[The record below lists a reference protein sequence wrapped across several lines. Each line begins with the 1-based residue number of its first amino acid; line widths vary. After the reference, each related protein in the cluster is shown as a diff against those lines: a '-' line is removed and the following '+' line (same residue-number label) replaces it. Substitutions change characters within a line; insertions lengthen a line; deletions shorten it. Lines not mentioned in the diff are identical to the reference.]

1 MDSSSWIHYGA
12 NSGAAG
18 GNSGLMCGYAASCVA
33 PEGLYSR
40 KEEEERH
47 ELLVGAQIQHHLNQI
62 SMQMN
67 MEDEPAAYILPAGD
81 RAAVGMQQ
89 SVLDEFEF
97 PRSHH
102 AGGCSFPS
110 SSSTSSSFRSAS
122 LSCSPEIS
130 SANALPAAGLQ
141 FPEVSSHVPPLVL
154 PYDDDHH
161 QHALNFHDTAAMAP
175 GVMPPSAF
183 SRYARHL
190 GARRRPKPACGQKMF
205 KRSMSVLVKMQTAM
219 RYSHQQHH
227 FQQASAEAELS
238 SVNQLQ
244 HMISERKRR
253 EKLNDSF
260 QALKTVLPPGSKK
273 DKTSILIT
281 AREYVKS
288 LKSKICDLEE
298 KNQELQAQ
306 LARCA
311 GGSLVEDD
319 AERIEVQIIR
329 AAATDDQEDGTATSE
344 VCTVKI
350 AARPAH
356 GNTTDVV
363 LRTLQCLK
371 DQMGEDDVSL
381 VAMSTS
387 DGDGGNGLTGAF
399 LTMQLK
405 SASGAKWEEE
415 SVREAVAKAIAVR
428 TGADRRGDAAGR
440 PVSAR

>member
-1 MDSSSWIHYGA
+1 
-12 NSGAAG
+12 
-18 GNSGLMCGYAASCVA
+18 
-33 PEGLYSR
+33 
-40 KEEEERH
+40 
-47 ELLVGAQIQHHLNQI
+47 
-62 SMQMN
+62 MQMN
-67 MEDEPAAYILPAGD
+67 MEDEPAAYIVPAGD
-81 RAAVGMQQ
+81 GAAVGMQQ
-89 SVLDEFEF
+89 SVLDEFDF
-97 PRSHH
+97 LPSHH
-102 AGGCSFPS
+102 AGGCCFPS

-122 LSCSPEIS
+122 LSCSPENS
-130 SANALPAAGLQ
+130 SAHALATPGAGLQ

-154 PYDDDHH
+154 PCDDDYH
-161 QHALNFHDTAAMAP
+161 QYVLNFHDTAAMEP
-175 GVMPPSAF
+175 GVVPASAF

-190 GARRRPKPACGQKMF
+190 GGRRRPKPACGQKMF
-205 KRSMSVLVKMQTAM
+205 KKSMSVLVKMQTAM

-227 FQQASAEAELS
+227 FQQASVEAELS

-281 AREYVKS
+281 AREYVNS
-288 LKSKICDLEE
+288 LKSKVCDLEE
-298 KNQELQAQ
+298 KNKALQAQ
-306 LARCA
+306 LAECA
-311 GGSLVEDD
+311 RAAGVEEDD
-319 AERIEVQIIR
+319 AEKVEIQITR
-329 AAATDDQEDGTATSE
+329 AAADREDGATTSE

-356 GNTTDVV
+356 GNTMDVV
-363 LRTLQCLK
+363 LRTLQCLN

-381 VAMSTS
+381 VAMSTN
-387 DGDGGNGLTGAF
+387 DGDGLTGAF

-415 SVREAVAKAIAVR
+415 VVREAVAKAVATR

-440 PVSAR
+440 SRHAE

>member
-1 MDSSSWIHYGA
+1 MDSSSWIHGYGT
-12 NSGAAG
+12 NGGAAA
-18 GNSGLMCGYAASCVA
+18 GNSGFMCGYAARCVHYA
-33 PEGLYSR
+33 SYLDRFRFNAYRYPSSY
-40 KEEEERH
+40 
-47 ELLVGAQIQHHLNQI
+47 QMMI
-62 SMQMN
+62 SMQMS
-67 MEDEPAAYILPAGD
+67 MEDEPGAYIVP
-81 RAAVGMQQ
+81 AVGMQQ
-89 SVLDEFEF
+89 SVLDEVDFL
-97 PRSHH
+97 PSHH

-110 SSSTSSSFRSAS
+110 SSSTCSFRSAS
-122 LSCSPEIS
+122 LSCSPENS
-130 SANALPAAGLQ
+130 SAHALTTPAAGLH
-141 FPEVSSHVPPLVL
+141 FPEVSSHLPPVVL
-154 PYDDDHH
+154 PCDDDYH
-161 QHALNFHDTAAMAP
+161 QYVLNFHDTAAMEPSVVPA
-175 GVMPPSAF
+175 SAF
-183 SRYARHL
+183 SRYARQL

-205 KRSMSVLVKMQTAM
+205 KKSMSVLVKMQTAM

-281 AREYVKS
+281 AREYVNS
-288 LKSKICDLEE
+288 LKSKVCDLEE
-298 KNQELQAQ
+298 KNKALQAQ
-306 LARCA
+306 LAECA
-311 GGSLVEDD
+311 RAAGVEEDD
-319 AERIEVQIIR
+319 AEKVEIQITR
-329 AAATDDQEDGTATSE
+329 AAADREDGTTTSE

-356 GNTTDVV
+356 GNTMDVV
-363 LRTLQCLK
+363 LRTLQCLN

-415 SVREAVAKAIAVR
+415 AVREAVAKAVAAR

-440 PVSAR
+440 SWHAE

>member
-1 MDSSSWIHYGA
+1 MD
-12 NSGAAG
+12 
-18 GNSGLMCGYAASCVA
+18 LFVRSCVV
-33 PEGLYSR
+33 PEELQSR
-40 KEEEERH
+40 KEEEERT
-47 ELLVGAQIQHHLNQI
+47 QIQHHLNQMIISHVQI

-67 MEDEPAAYILPAGD
+67 MEDEPAAYIVPAGD
-81 RAAVGMQQ
+81 GVAVGMQQ
-89 SVLDEFEF
+89 SVLDEFDF
-97 PRSHH
+97 LSSHH

-130 SANALPAAGLQ
+130 SAHALATPAAGLQ

-154 PYDDDHH
+154 PCDDDYH
-161 QHALNFHDTAAMAP
+161 QYILNFQDTAAMEP
-175 GVMPPSAF
+175 GVVPASAF

-205 KRSMSVLVKMQTAM
+205 KKSMSVLVKMQAAM

-227 FQQASAEAELS
+227 FQQASPEAELS

-281 AREYVKS
+281 AREYVNS
-288 LKSKICDLEE
+288 LKSKVCDLEE
-298 KNQELQAQ
+298 KNKALQAQ
-306 LARCA
+306 LAQCA
-311 GGSLVEDD
+311 RDAGVEEDD
-319 AERIEVQIIR
+319 AEKVEIQITR
-329 AAATDDQEDGTATSE
+329 VAADREDGTTTSE

-356 GNTTDVV
+356 GNTMDVV
-363 LRTLQCLK
+363 LRTLQCLN

-387 DGDGGNGLTGAF
+387 DGDAGNGLTGAF

-415 SVREAVAKAIAVR
+415 MVREAVAKAVAAR

-440 PVSAR
+440 SRHAE

>member
-1 MDSSSWIHYGA
+1 
-12 NSGAAG
+12 
-18 GNSGLMCGYAASCVA
+18 CVV
-33 PEGLYSR
+33 PEGLMQSR
-40 KEEEERH
+40 KEEERT
-47 ELLVGAQIQHHLNQI
+47 QIQHHLNQI

-67 MEDEPAAYILPAGD
+67 MEDEPAPYIIPAGD
-81 RAAVGMQQ
+81 GAAVGMQQ
-89 SVLDEFEF
+89 SVLAELDFL
-97 PRSHH
+97 PSHH
-102 AGGCSFPS
+102 TGGCSFPS

-122 LSCSPEIS
+122 LSCSPENS
-130 SANALPAAGLQ
+130 SAHALATPAAGLQ

-154 PYDDDHH
+154 PCDDDYH
-161 QHALNFHDTAAMAP
+161 QYVLNFHDTAAMEPAVVP
-175 GVMPPSAF
+175 ASAF

-205 KRSMSVLVKMQTAM
+205 KKSMSVLVKMQTAV

-227 FQQASAEAELS
+227 FQQASAVAELS

-288 LKSKICDLEE
+288 LKSKVCDLEE
-298 KNQELQAQ
+298 KNKALQAQ
-306 LARCA
+306 LAECA
-311 GGSLVEDD
+311 RAAGRVEEDD
-319 AERIEVQIIR
+319 AEKVEIQITR
-329 AAATDDQEDGTATSE
+329 AAADREDGTTTSE

-356 GNTTDVV
+356 GNTMDVV
-363 LRTLQCLK
+363 LRTLQCLN
-371 DQMGEDDVSL
+371 DQMGEEDVSL

-387 DGDGGNGLTGAF
+387 YGDGVNGLTGAF

-415 SVREAVAKAIAVR
+415 VVREAVAKAVAAR

-440 PVSAR
+440 SRHAE

>member
-1 MDSSSWIHYGA
+1 MDSSSWIHGYGA
-12 NSGAAG
+12 NDGAAA
-18 GNSGLMCGYAASCVA
+18 GNSGFMCGYAASCVV
-33 PEGLYSR
+33 PEELQSR
-40 KEEEERH
+40 KEEEERT
-47 ELLVGAQIQHHLNQI
+47 QIQHHLNQI

-67 MEDEPAAYILPAGD
+67 MEDEPAAYIVAAGD
-81 RAAVGMQQ
+81 GAAVGMQQ
-89 SVLDEFEF
+89 SVLDEFDF
-97 PRSHH
+97 LPSHH

-130 SANALPAAGLQ
+130 SAHALATPAAGLQ

-154 PYDDDHH
+154 PCDDDYH
-161 QHALNFHDTAAMAP
+161 QYVLNFHDTAAMEP
-175 GVMPPSAF
+175 GVVPASAF

-205 KRSMSVLVKMQTAM
+205 KKSMSVLVKMQAAM

-227 FQQASAEAELS
+227 FQQASPEAELS

-281 AREYVKS
+281 AREYVNS
-288 LKSKICDLEE
+288 LKSKVCDLEE
-298 KNQELQAQ
+298 KNKALQAQ
-306 LARCA
+306 LAECA
-311 GGSLVEDD
+311 RAAGRVEEDD
-319 AERIEVQIIR
+319 AEKVEIQITR
-329 AAATDDQEDGTATSE
+329 VAADREDGTTTSE

-356 GNTTDVV
+356 GNTMDVV
-363 LRTLQCLK
+363 LRTLQCLN

-387 DGDGGNGLTGAF
+387 DGDAGNGLTGAF

-415 SVREAVAKAIAVR
+415 VVREAVAKAVAAR

-440 PVSAR
+440 SRHAE

>member
-1 MDSSSWIHYGA
+1 MDSSSWIHGYYGPS
-12 NSGAAG
+12 SGASG
-18 GNSGLMCGYAASCVA
+18 GNSGFMCGYAASCVV
-33 PEGLYSR
+33 PEELQSR
-40 KEEEERH
+40 KEEEERT
-47 ELLVGAQIQHHLNQI
+47 QIQHHLNQI

-67 MEDEPAAYILPAGD
+67 MEDEPAAYIVPAGD
-81 RAAVGMQQ
+81 GVAVGMQQ
-89 SVLDEFEF
+89 SVLDEFDFF
-97 PRSHH
+97 PSHH
-102 AGGCSFPS
+102 DGGCSFPS

-130 SANALPAAGLQ
+130 SAHALATPAAGLQ

-154 PYDDDHH
+154 PCDDDYH
-161 QHALNFHDTAAMAP
+161 QYVLNFHDTAAMEP
-175 GVMPPSAF
+175 GLVPASAF

-190 GARRRPKPACGQKMF
+190 GSRRRPKPACGQKMF
-205 KRSMSVLVKMQTAM
+205 KKSMSVLVKMQTAM

-227 FQQASAEAELS
+227 FQQASPEADLS

-281 AREYVKS
+281 AREYVNS
-288 LKSKICDLEE
+288 LKSKVCDLEE
-298 KNQELQAQ
+298 KNKALQAQ
-306 LARCA
+306 LAQCA
-311 GGSLVEDD
+311 RDAGIEEDD
-319 AERIEVQIIR
+319 AEKVEIQITR
-329 AAATDDQEDGTATSE
+329 AAADREDGTTTSE

-356 GNTTDVV
+356 GNTMDVV
-363 LRTLQCLK
+363 LRTLQCLN

-387 DGDGGNGLTGAF
+387 DGDGANGLTGAF

-415 SVREAVAKAIAVR
+415 AVREAVAKAVAAR
-428 TGADRRGDAAGR
+428 MGADRRGDAACR
-440 PVSAR
+440 SRHAE

>member
-1 MDSSSWIHYGA
+1 
-12 NSGAAG
+12 
-18 GNSGLMCGYAASCVA
+18 
-33 PEGLYSR
+33 
-40 KEEEERH
+40 
-47 ELLVGAQIQHHLNQI
+47 
-62 SMQMN
+62 
-67 MEDEPAAYILPAGD
+67 
-81 RAAVGMQQ
+81 
-89 SVLDEFEF
+89 
-97 PRSHH
+97 
-102 AGGCSFPS
+102 
-110 SSSTSSSFRSAS
+110 
-122 LSCSPEIS
+122 
-130 SANALPAAGLQ
+130 
-141 FPEVSSHVPPLVL
+141 
-154 PYDDDHH
+154 
-161 QHALNFHDTAAMAP
+161 MAP
-175 GVMPPSAF
+175 GVMPLSAF
-183 SRYARHL
+183 SCYARHL

-244 HMISERKRR
+244 HMISSASAGEAQRQ
-253 EKLNDSF
+253 L
-260 QALKTVLPPGSKK
+260 PGSQDRPSSRLQ

-281 AREYVKS
+281 AREAKS

-363 LRTLQCLK
+363 LRTP
-371 DQMGEDDVSL
+371 
-381 VAMSTS
+381 
-387 DGDGGNGLTGAF
+387 
-399 LTMQLK
+399 
-405 SASGAKWEEE
+405 SASRIRWG
-415 SVREAVAKAIAVR
+415 
-428 TGADRRGDAAGR
+428 RRRQPGGDEHQ
-440 PVSAR
+440 